1 MTDILDNTNV
11 IAQRDP
17 EGALKII
24 ASQYEQAK
32 FNAKVWNSE
41 HDTREITS
49 VVVTGM
55 GGSALAA
62 LIVKALLIKDL
73 AIPFDIVRGY
83 DLPGYV
89 NEHTLVIA
97 SSYSGNTEE
106 TLNAF
111 EQAQKKGAQIGIL
124 ASGGKLIDL
133 ATNFEIAHVPLP
145 SGAQPRMAMIYNLRG
160 LFALLETFGVVEH
173 KWLNELESLS
183 PWLEAET
190 AKWLP
195 EVATE
200 RNYAKQLALEGIGK
214 SPIFYGSP
222 LTAPIAYKWKISW
235 NETAKNIA
243 FWNEFPEFN
252 HNEFMGWVSHP
263 VEKPFAVFDI
273 ISSFDKPRVI
283 QRFELTDRL
292 LSGKR
297 PHAFTL
303 ELQGDSLLAQLL
315 WGAILADFTS
325 AYAAVLNQVDPTPVV
340 LIEKLKKELAE
351 NPREY

>member
-1 MTDILDNTNV
+1 MTDILDNSNV

-24 ASQYEQAK
+24 ASQFEQAK
-32 FNAKVWNSE
+32 FEAKVWNPE
-41 HDTREITS
+41 HDSRKVSS

-62 LIVKALLIKDL
+62 LIVKALLVKEL
-73 AIPFDIVRGY
+73 PIPFEIIRGY
-83 DLPGYV
+83 DLPGHV
-89 NEHTLVIA
+89 NENTLVIA

-133 ATNFEIAHVPLP
+133 ATTFEIAHVPLP
-145 SGAQPRMAMIYNLRG
+145 SGAQPRMATIYSLRG
-160 LFALLETFGVVEH
+160 LFALLETFGVVGH
-173 KWLNELESLS
+173 NWLNDIEALA
-183 PWLEAET
+183 PWLEEEMSH
-190 AKWLP
+190 WLP
-195 EVATE
+195 EVETE
-200 RNYAKQLALEGIGK
+200 KNYAKQLALEGIGK

-222 LTAPIAYKWKISW
+222 LTAPLAYKWKISW

-273 ISSFDKPRVI
+273 VSPLDTPRVL

-303 ELQGDSLLAQLL
+303 ELKGDTLLAQLL

-325 AYAAVLNQVDPTPVV
+325 AYAAVLNNVDPTPVV

-351 NPREY
+351 NPQSY

>member
-1 MTDILDNTNV
+1 MTDILDSSNV

-17 EGALKII
+17 EGALAII
-24 ASQYEQAK
+24 AAQYEQAK
-32 FNAKVWNSE
+32 FHARVWNPE
-41 HDTREITS
+41 HDDREISS

-62 LIVKALLIKDL
+62 LIVKALLVKEL
-73 AIPFDIVRGY
+73 SIPFDIVRGY

-89 NEHTLVIA
+89 NKNTLVIA

-106 TLNAF
+106 TLSALD
-111 EQAQKKGAQIGIL
+111 QAEKKGAQVGIL
-124 ASGGKLIDL
+124 ASGGKLIDI
-133 ATNFEIAHVPLP
+133 ASNFDIAHVPLP
-145 SGAQPRMAMIYNLRG
+145 AGAQPRMAMIYNLRG
-160 LFALLETFGVVEH
+160 LLALLETFGVTDS
-173 KWLNELESLS
+173 KWLDELESLS
-183 PWLEAET
+183 DWLKEET
-190 AKWLP
+190 LKWTP
-195 EVATE
+195 DVPTE
-200 RNYAKQLALEGIGK
+200 QNYAKQLALEGIGK

-222 LTAPIAYKWKISW
+222 LTAPLAYKWKISW

-263 VEKPFAVFDI
+263 VEKPFAVFDFK
-273 ISSFDKPRVI
+273 SSFDKPRVL

-297 PHAFTL
+297 PHAYTI
-303 ELQGDSLLAQLL
+303 ELNGDSLFAQLV
-315 WGAILADFTS
+315 WGSILADFTS
-325 AYAAVLNQVDPTPVV
+325 AYAAVLNNVDPTPVV

-351 NPREY
+351 NPRPF